1 MCVLNPRKPEETKT
15 RSRHPI
21 GWIFLVLL
29 IVILCAPIGVSA
41 ASLWLDPDGATEASA
56 IFTAGSLPLLLLSD
70 SIEYQSPT
78 PSIISVTM
86 SLVPLLNSTQE
97 GLSFSTLGEFAVCT
111 WSPSFITLPGT
122 TLAPLSI
129 TSNSFMLSSP
139 DPNEFATAFEY
150 LAVLKTLS
158 YYNFGDEA
166 SASIRK
172 VSVKT
177 TFATGAASE
186 SYIQI
191 EIRLPSSSS
200 FPATPASGDQSSPST
215 DTKMS
220 MLVLL
225 IVKQHY

>member
-1 MCVLNPRKPEETKT
+1 
-15 RSRHPI
+15 
-21 GWIFLVLL
+21 
-29 IVILCAPIGVSA
+29 
-41 ASLWLDPDGATEASA
+41 
-56 IFTAGSLPLLLLSD
+56 
-70 SIEYQSPT
+70 
-78 PSIISVTM
+78 
-86 SLVPLLNSTQE
+86 
-97 GLSFSTLGEFAVCT
+97 
-111 WSPSFITLPGT
+111 
-122 TLAPLSI
+122 
-129 TSNSFMLSSP
+129 MLSSP

-200 FPATPASGDQSSPST
+200 FPATPASGDQSSPSPST
-215 DTKMS
+215 DTTTS

-225 IVKQHY
+225 ILKQHY